1 MLPLNT
7 PRIAAVL
14 AIVAI
19 SLGSSAGSMHPSA
32 FELIADDL
40 ANPRGVA
47 VLPGG
52 DLILAEAGTGRH
64 EGPGRFTG
72 RLLRLVDHDG
82 DGRWLGSSERRV
94 LLSGQISYNGRSVF
108 GTDRDEVGGL
118 GDVVL
123 GPGDLVLYTKDDPF
137 EGYLAD
143 GTKKDIAIA
152 AMPATGGDAFAI
164 AHRLTTLN
172 ALAWDPVREEIFVLE
187 SGANRLVAVTL
198 QGHARVVA
206 RFEALAHGQQAVP
219 AGMDRDPATGDLL
232 VALFSGVLYDA
243 PNPGD
248 RQSFVPGAAK
258 VVRVHP
264 DTGTIRDEVTGLTT
278 AVDVA
283 VGQDGTLY
291 VLEFTSGPPT
301 ERLPDEYD
309 LDHPEGAP
317 LAGGYARFAGR
328 LTAYRPNDVRSVLV
342 TGLDAP
348 TNVTATDD
356 ALYVSTGQGT
366 PGRPIPVPGGTDRIR
381 GRLWRMPLPQ

>member
-1 MLPLNT
+1 M
-7 PRIAAVL
+7 V
-14 AIVAI
+14 
-19 SLGSSAGSMHPSA
+19 
-32 FELIADDL
+32 ADDL

-72 RLLRLVDHDG
+72 RLLRLVDQDG
-82 DGRWLGSSERRV
+82 DGRWLGSDERSV
-94 LLSGQISYNGRSVF
+94 LLSGQISYNGRSIF

-118 GDVVL
+118 GDVAL
-123 GPGDLVLYTKDDPF
+123 GPGDLVLFTKDDPF

-143 GTKKDIAIA
+143 GAQKDIAVA
-152 AMPATGGDAFAI
+152 AVPVIGGDAFAI

-172 ALAWDPVREEIFVLE
+172 ALTWDPVREEIFVVE

-198 QGHARVVA
+198 QGHVRVVA
-206 RFEALAHGQQAVP
+206 QFEPLAHGQQAVP
-219 AGMDRDPATGDLL
+219 AGMDRDPASGDLL
-232 VALFSGVLYDA
+232 VALFSGVRYDS

-258 VVRVHP
+258 VVRVDP
-264 DTGTIRDEVTGLTT
+264 DTGKIRDEITGLTT

-283 VGQDGTLY
+283 VDTDGTLY
-291 VLEFTSGPPT
+291 VLELTSGPPT

-309 LDHPEGAP
+309 LDHPEGSP

-328 LTAYRPNDVRSVLV
+328 LTAYSPNGARRVLV
-342 TGLDAP
+342 AGLDAP
-348 TNVTATDD
+348 TNVTATGD

-366 PGRPIPVPGGTDRIR
+366 PGRPIPVPGGSDRIR
-381 GRLWRMPLPQ
+381 GRLWRMPLPR